1 MKMEERSLRTKPRGN
16 NEKPNFQNIRLSF
29 SSTAFVL
36 IWSSL
41 LPSNAWPKDRG
52 SGVHDF
58 QAMNS
63 NCWQL
68 DCQSGKAPDF
78 QEKTHLGVTY
88 V

>member
-1 MKMEERSLRTKPRGN
+1 MKMEERSFRTKPRGN

-36 IWSSL
+36 IWSLL
-41 LPSNAWPKDRG
+41 LPGNTWPKDRG

-63 NCWQL
+63 KL
-68 DCQSGKAPDF
+68 LAARLPIGESP
-78 QEKTHLGVTY
+78 
-88 V
+88 